1 MCRTF
6 AHEQKEAKFY
16 LATPL
21 KLYKGHIIFRVGINR
36 QESTEKSYNF
46 F

>member
-6 AHEQKEAKFY
+6 AHEQVY